1 MKLCLDTSAYSH
13 FARGHPPVVEV
24 LDGAGWIGVPAVVLG
39 ELHTGFRLGS
49 HRQRNERELAAFLAN
64 PAVTVLAVDD
74 EAASIYADLVV
85 ALRHA
90 GTPIPTNDLWIAA
103 VAAREGA
110 TVLTYDA
117 HFEKIGR
124 IGVHRLARD

>member
-1 MKLCLDTSAYSH
+1 MKVCLDTSAYSH
-13 FARGHPPVVEV
+13 FARGHAPVVEV
-24 LDGAGWIGVPAVVLG
+24 LDRAGWIGVPAVALG

-49 HRQRNERELAAFLAN
+49 RRRRNEHELGAFLAN
-64 PAVTVLAVDD
+64 PAVTVLDVDD

-85 ALRHA
+85 TLRRA
-90 GTPIPTNDLWIAA
+90 GTPIPTTDLWIAA

-117 HFEKIGR
+117 HYEKIGR
-124 IGVHRLARD
+124 VGVHRLERG